1 MAKRVVIALGGGPHA
16 QIAEAIATAIVAADP
31 AADVR
36 IVPGFVAAPRRS
48 RPRVRWTTARQG
60 VVPALADADVAI
72 VAGGMSLYEACAMGV
87 PAVALP
93 VVPAQAPTVRAF
105 AARGAAVAPVSRA
118 DVRGAA
124 RAALNL
130 LGNPQ
135 QRLALARRSARL
147 VDGRGA
153 WRAAA
158 AVVQLVHGRPGPI
171 GPGEQRG
178 HS

>member
-1 MAKRVVIALGGGPHA
+1 MIALGGGPHA

-48 RPRVRWTTARQG
+48 RPRVRWTTAPHP
-60 VVPALADADVAI
+60 VAPALADADVAI

-158 AVVQLVHGRPGPI
+158 AVVQRA
-171 GPGEQRG
+171 QRG
-178 HS
+178 QS